1 MKIKL
6 MTAKTACPVLLVEDS
21 PEDCEAAL
29 RAFKKSGL
37 PSRVYHCADGDDA
50 LDFLYGRGAY
60 SDRATSPRPGFIVLD
75 LNLPGTDGRQ
85 VLVEIKQDD
94 QLKTIPVVIFTTSDH
109 EEDVEAC
116 YQAGAN
122 SYIKKPV
129 DLDDFNRALLA
140 IKQYW
145 FDTVLLSGD

>member
-1 MKIKL
+1 
-6 MTAKTACPVLLVEDS
+6 MTAKTACSVLLVEDS

-37 PSRVYHCADGDDA
+37 SSPVYHCADGDDA
-50 LDFLYGRGAY
+50 LDFLNHRGAY
-60 SDRATSPRPGFIVLD
+60 RDKGAAPRPGFIVLD

-85 VLVEIKQDD
+85 VLVEIKQDE
-94 QLKTIPVVIFTTSDH
+94 QLKMIPVVIFTTSDH
-109 EEDVEAC
+109 EDDVEAC

-129 DLDDFNRALLA
+129 DLENFNRALLA
-140 IKQYW
+140 VKQYW